1 MSVVFSAHIA
11 RVGWSLSGTVV
22 ASPRMIGART
32 RPAICSSWLIQPL
45 LQVAQTALTVVWNGL
60 LVWRYSLDRFSHPD
74 PAAAGWPVRPMR
86 SSQSGSTGSL
96 VIVPLAPQKT
106 QAVAMPGS
114 LHHRDPSYARA
125 RSSGSR
131 ARPTRPTT
139 VLGGR
144 VRVAQGSTVPFRRIP
159 FIPVQGAPRA
169 AARTRA
175 QLPQPGKP
183 LHRAGMWVAQ
193 LRPESRQLLDRVD
206 QGVALHLWAG
216 RDHRN
221 GLVADGHG
229 GRGVRPAA
237 GRRDGGPAAPV
248 LQRTPGAAAGRQPGA
263 DGRRRPRRWRS
274 LGRDGRGEGDPPA
287 ARAGPTA
294 ARGRGGHP
302 ALPRGR
308 PGTRRVRPDPADEPH
323 PRRDPPPG
331 PSVRAARR
339 RNRRRRANPGGPG

>member
-74 PAAAGWPVRPMR
+74 PAAAGWPVRTMR
-86 SSQSGSTGSL
+86 SSQSGSTCSL

-159 FIPVQGAPRA
+159 FIPEPRRLGPPRLSRGQHRSGN
-169 AARTRA
+169 RTSRCPDRRPCSA
-175 QLPQPGKP
+175 NVRPYRGGVRGSRDRGTEQR
-183 LHRAGMWVAQ
+183 RAGQV
-193 LRPESRQLLDRVD
+193 RRSEGDRELAPD
-206 QGVALHLWAG
+206 DRG
-216 RDHRN
+216 RDAGDGEELTGHRS
-221 GLVADGHG
+221 
-229 GRGVRPAA
+229 
-237 GRRDGGPAAPV
+237 AAP
-248 LQRTPGAAAGRQPGA
+248 
-263 DGRRRPRRWRS
+263 
-274 LGRDGRGEGDPPA
+274 
-287 ARAGPTA
+287 
-294 ARGRGGHP
+294 
-302 ALPRGR
+302 
-308 PGTRRVRPDPADEPH
+308 
-323 PRRDPPPG
+323 
-331 PSVRAARR
+331 
-339 RNRRRRANPGGPG
+339 RRRRSVGDDLTFVSRVWLHRIRRRTHGTRVRTERPRSSPERVAAWVSRPSTRCGTRASP

>member
-86 SSQSGSTGSL
+86 SSQSGSTCSL

-159 FIPVQGAPRA
+159 FIPADQSRATPVRPGRALLPPR
-169 AARTRA
+169 R
-175 QLPQPGKP
+175 LPPQRRHDSALLRCVWQRWPRQSRNQPG
-183 LHRAGMWVAQ
+183 LSSWGVGLASIAGEITPTWSDSPV
-193 LRPESRQLLDRVD
+193 
-206 QGVALHLWAG
+206 GVA
-216 RDHRN
+216 
-221 GLVADGHG
+221 
-229 GRGVRPAA
+229 
-237 GRRDGGPAAPV
+237 GP
-248 LQRTPGAAAGRQPGA
+248 RI
-263 DGRRRPRRWRS
+263 D
-274 LGRDGRGEGDPPA
+274 
-287 ARAGPTA
+287 RA
-294 ARGRGGHP
+294 
-302 ALPRGR
+302 
-308 PGTRRVRPDPADEPH
+308 
-323 PRRDPPPG
+323 
-331 PSVRAARR
+331 S
-339 RNRRRRANPGGPG
+339 

>member
-22 ASPRMIGART
+22 SLPRSSGARP

-86 SSQSGSTGSL
+86 SSQSGSTCSL

-106 QAVAMPGS
+106 KAVAMPGS

-159 FIPVQGAPRA
+159 FIPA
-169 AARTRA
+169 
-175 QLPQPGKP
+175 
-183 LHRAGMWVAQ
+183 
-193 LRPESRQLLDRVD
+193 E
-206 QGVALHLWAG
+206 
-216 RDHRN
+216 
-221 GLVADGHG
+221 
-229 GRGVRPAA
+229 
-237 GRRDGGPAAPV
+237 
-248 LQRTPGAAAGRQPGA
+248 
-263 DGRRRPRRWRS
+263 
-274 LGRDGRGEGDPPA
+274 
-287 ARAGPTA
+287 
-294 ARGRGGHP
+294 
-302 ALPRGR
+302 
-308 PGTRRVRPDPADEPH
+308 EPH
-323 PRRDPPPG
+323 PNGMSSHCDLDLLDATPRR
-331 PSVRAARR
+331 SRR
-339 RNRRRRANPGGPG
+339 LN

>member
-86 SSQSGSTGSL
+86 SSQSGSTCSL

-159 FIPVQGAPRA
+159 FIP
-169 AARTRA
+169 A
-175 QLPQPGKP
+175 QRREP
-183 LHRAGMWVAQ
+183 
-193 LRPESRQLLDRVD
+193 
-206 QGVALHLWAG
+206 
-216 RDHRN
+216 HRN
-221 GLVADGHG
+221 G
-229 GRGVRPAA
+229 
-237 GRRDGGPAAPV
+237 
-248 LQRTPGAAAGRQPGA
+248 QFM
-263 DGRRRPRRWRS
+263 
-274 LGRDGRGEGDPPA
+274 
-287 ARAGPTA
+287 
-294 ARGRGGHP
+294 
-302 ALPRGR
+302 
-308 PGTRRVRPDPADEPH
+308 
-323 PRRDPPPG
+323 PPG
-331 PSVRAARR
+331 GSTRA
-339 RNRRRRANPGGPG
+339 

>member
-86 SSQSGSTGSL
+86 SSQSGSTCSL

-144 VRVAQGSTVPFRRIP
+144 VRVAQGSMVPFRRIP
-159 FIPVQGAPRA
+159 FIPVHRPDIAVVDVRLPPTFTDEGLRA
-169 AARTRA
+169 VLEART
-175 QLPQPGKP
+175 LVPG
-183 LHRAGMWVAQ
+183 L
-193 LRPESRQLLDRVD
+193 
-206 QGVALHLWAG
+206 
-216 RDHRN
+216 
-221 GLVADGHG
+221 
-229 GRGVRPAA
+229 
-237 GRRDGGPAAPV
+237 PV
-248 LQRTPGAAAGRQPGA
+248 LVCPSTSSSSTPGSC
-263 DGRRRPRRWRS
+263 W
-274 LGRDGRGEGDPPA
+274 
-287 ARAGPTA
+287 PTA
-294 ARGRGGHP
+294 VA
-302 ALPRGR
+302 
-308 PGTRRVRPDPADEPH
+308 VW
-323 PRRDPPPG
+323 
-331 PSVRAARR
+331 V
-339 RNRRRRANPGGPG
+339 

>member
-86 SSQSGSTGSL
+86 SSQSGSTCSL

-159 FIPVQGAPRA
+159 FIPVEPHLSHVLVGQRV
-169 AARTRA
+169 TR
-175 QLPQPGKP
+175 PG
-183 LHRAGMWVAQ
+183 GGGDSGVEQ
-193 LRPESRQLLDRVD
+193 VEE
-206 QGVALHLWAG
+206 VALAL
-216 RDHRN
+216 
-221 GLVADGHG
+221 
-229 GRGVRPAA
+229 
-237 GRRDGGPAAPV
+237 APV
-248 LQRTPGAAAGRQPGA
+248 PEQPHGQRR
-263 DGRRRPRRWRS
+263 
-274 LGRDGRGEGDPPA
+274 EH
-287 ARAGPTA
+287 A
-294 ARGRGGHP
+294 ARGHQLGNCGRIRAPRQLVPTGRHIRPVAGQPLDRPLP
-302 ALPRGR
+302 A
-308 PGTRRVRPDPADEPH
+308 EP
-323 PRRDPPPG
+323 
-331 PSVRAARR
+331 
-339 RNRRRRANPGGPG
+339 

>member
-1 MSVVFSAHIA
+1 MAMRSSSQQDRDQGYGLPPTEFTDLHIA

-86 SSQSGSTGSL
+86 SSQSGTCSL

-114 LHHRDPSYARA
+114 LRHRDPSYARA

-144 VRVAQGSTVPFRRIP
+144 VRVAQGSTVPFGRIP
-159 FIPVQGAPRA
+159 FIPVHPSTSGVVLS
-169 AARTRA
+169 TR
-175 QLPQPGKP
+175 
-183 LHRAGMWVAQ
+183 
-193 LRPESRQLLDRVD
+193 LD
-206 QGVALHLWAG
+206 G
-216 RDHRN
+216 DHQAWRN
-221 GLVADGHG
+221 
-229 GRGVRPAA
+229 
-237 GRRDGGPAAPV
+237 
-248 LQRTPGAAAGRQPGA
+248 
-263 DGRRRPRRWRS
+263 
-274 LGRDGRGEGDPPA
+274 
-287 ARAGPTA
+287 
-294 ARGRGGHP
+294 
-302 ALPRGR
+302 
-308 PGTRRVRPDPADEPH
+308 
-323 PRRDPPPG
+323 
-331 PSVRAARR
+331 
-339 RNRRRRANPGGPG
+339 

>member
-1 MSVVFSAHIA
+1 MAMRSSSQQDRDQGYGLPPTEFTDLHIA

-74 PAAAGWPVRPMR
+74 PAAAGWPVRTMR
-86 SSQSGSTGSL
+86 SSQSGSTCSL

-159 FIPVQGAPRA
+159 FIPVLSCRKSSSLTPGSFHVSGSHTRLYAQSYETESALNRPGPAPCFIGEHLA
-169 AARTRA
+169 NAT
-175 QLPQPGKP
+175 PPP
-183 LHRAGMWVAQ
+183 DRAG
-193 LRPESRQLLDRVD
+193 RPGRAVPGPLGRP
-206 QGVALHLWAG
+206 GGAG
-216 RDHRN
+216 
-221 GLVADGHG
+221 AGHARRCQG
-229 GRGVRPAA
+229 GRVAAKGAHRSPGRPGRPA
-237 GRRDGGPAAPV
+237 RPAPSA
-248 LQRTPGAAAGRQPGA
+248 
-263 DGRRRPRRWRS
+263 
-274 LGRDGRGEGDPPA
+274 
-287 ARAGPTA
+287 
-294 ARGRGGHP
+294 
-302 ALPRGR
+302 
-308 PGTRRVRPDPADEPH
+308 GTRRVA
-323 PRRDPPPG
+323 
-331 PSVRAARR
+331 VRT
-339 RNRRRRANPGGPG
+339 P